1 MNGSWR
7 TVAQAGR
14 RPWLV
19 AIAMIGAV
27 VVGMMIQ
34 RYAPGL
40 GQAGAADA
48 QGDAPV
54 RVVVVK
60 LADGVVEVGVQA
72 QQSDGGWGE
81 VIRPSARFLRADAPV
96 GRRLHSSAVSVPA
109 YYPVPASMEELLAG
123 TEGYFRE
130 SPLYCVINHGA
141 AEDFFWSAA
150 NNRTVQSG
158 RLGRD
163 NIRIFSSP
171 DGAEQAAAI
180 RQCTMDGAVALAATL
195 ADPGAVSGALREAV
209 ASGVH
214 VLTYNS
220 GAEISRSVG
229 AYAHLGLDDP
239 RAGELA
245 GEWLN
250 RQEVSG
256 DVQCLLHEQR
266 NVGLTQRCS
275 GLASTY
281 RGGDVQQIDI
291 SGGIDVLVAGLASTE
306 AAVLVALNVNNT
318 GAVASALADSGRTDI
333 TLIGFGGGPS
343 ILRPLLSGT
352 LAMLVWDQPDL
363 QGHIAAHLLTLPEQ
377 LHTGLPAL
385 ELGSPFIAI
394 EPVIYDAAT
403 VQAFL
408 AQLPPEV
415 VEAISRAAGGG

>member
-1 MNGSWR
+1 MTDTWKR
-7 TVAQAGR
+7 VIDTRHRA
-14 RPWLV
+14 WLI
-19 AIAMIGAV
+19 AIAAIGAV
-27 VVGMMIQ
+27 IVGMMIQ
-34 RYAPGL
+34 RYVPGL
-40 GQAGAADA
+40 GHAGASDA

-60 LADGVVEVGVQA
+60 LADGRVEVGVQA
-72 QQSDGGWGE
+72 QQPDGGWGE
-81 VIRPSARFLRADAPV
+81 VIRPSARFLRVDAPV
-96 GRRLHSSAVSVPA
+96 ERRLHSSAVSVPA
-109 YYPVPASMEELLAG
+109 YYPVPESMEELLAG

-171 DGAEQAAAI
+171 DGAKQAAAI
-180 RQCTMDGAVALAATL
+180 RDCTADGAVAVAATL
-195 ADPGAVSGALREAV
+195 ADPAAVAGALREA
-209 ASGVH
+209 ATSGVH

-220 GAEISRSVG
+220 GAEVSRSVG

-250 RQEVSG
+250 RQGIIG
-256 DVQCLLHEQR
+256 DVHCLLHEQR

-281 RGGDVQQIDI
+281 RGGQVQEVDI
-291 SGGIDVLVAGLASTE
+291 SEGIDELAARLASTD

-318 GAVASALADSGRTDI
+318 SAVANALVASGRGDI

-343 ILRPLLSGT
+343 ILGPLLSGI

-394 EPVIYDAAT
+394 EPVIYDAQT

-415 VEAISRAAGGG
+415 VEAISRAARGG

>member
-1 MNGSWR
+1 MTNSWR
-7 TVAQAGR
+7 TVAQAR
-14 RPWLV
+14 RRWWLI
-19 AIAMIGAV
+19 AIAVLGALLIG
-27 VVGMMIQ
+27 MTIQ

-40 GQAGAADA
+40 GNAGASDA

-72 QQSDGGWGE
+72 QQPDGRWGE

-96 GRRLHSSAVSVPA
+96 GRQLHSSAVSVPA
-109 YYPVPASMEELLAG
+109 YYPVPESMEELLAG

-130 SPLYCVINHGA
+130 SPLYCVINHGVA
-141 AEDFFWSAA
+141 DDFFWSAA

-180 RQCTMDGAVALAATL
+180 RQCTTDGAVALAATL
-195 ADPGAVSGALREAV
+195 ADPGAVSGALREA
-209 ASGVH
+209 AAAGVH

-250 RQEVSG
+250 SQGIRG
-256 DVQCLLHEQR
+256 DAQCLLHEQR
-266 NVGLTQRCS
+266 NIGLTQRCS

-281 RGGDVQQIDI
+281 RGGSVHAVDI
-291 SGGIDVLVAGLASTE
+291 SGGIDELAAGLASTE
-306 AAVLVALNVNNT
+306 AAVLVTLNVNNT
-318 GAVASALADSGRTDI
+318 GAVANALAESGRSDI

-352 LAMLVWDQPDL
+352 LAMLAWDQPDL
-363 QGHIAAHLLTLPEQ
+363 QGHIAAHLLTLPAQ

-394 EPVIYDAAT
+394 EPVIYDAQT